1 MSEVRQV
8 AVHPRGTTLEVTRGE
23 RSVTLEVPL
32 AGHSLVSLRE
42 EALSLLAEQRADS
55 ERASEALARDHGLI
69 EVRSRLG
76 ASLWIDRCHRVS
88 GDHLVETIKLCRA
101 AMSDGGR
108 LLVVSGEVSV
118 SASDDYD
125 SVGALA
131 AAVIRLRVDQWLG
144 VGLAVKALSTQVG
157 LEGSWDGE
165 SLWWENPTDAYDYTR
180 AWPTAEDIVLVSG
193 LPASEIS
200 ALLGMIEADHR

>member
-8 AVHPRGTTLEVTRGE
+8 ALHPRGTTLEVTRGDKK
-23 RSVTLEVPL
+23 VTLEVPL
-32 AGHSLVSLRE
+32 VGHGLISLRE
-42 EALSLLAEQRADS
+42 EDLSLLAREVAHSNQ
-55 ERASEALARDHGLI
+55 ASEDLAREHGLI

-76 ASLWIDRCHRVS
+76 SSLWIDRFHPVS

-101 AMSDGGR
+101 AMSGGR

-118 SASDDYD
+118 SASDHYD

-180 AWPTAEDIVLVSG
+180 AWPTAEDIVLLSG